1 MVISLTCLLLESLR
15 CNLVSAMTSTLSPL
29 CSASIRV
36 SSSCIFETQTRE
48 TKIPFLLLLHLL
60 LLLIIQ
66 HPTSKIHHPSSII
79 SFLMVVVVVGCPA
92 LSSHRRI
99 AKFSTLSG
107 LKACIAA
114 IRKGTAR
121 AARPGHTQVCAKLAA
136 ATAKHI
142 KLQQCR
148 RFTWQFASKFGWL
161 MLVVLFSWSGSF
173 RFYCFEETG
182 HPWYERTFK
191 RRRMKS
197 RLAKMNLSDTAKRC
211 VKVGMF
217 IPIGKTMQNVWNH
230 EDFSKASAWS
240 TRPEAL
246 RRAPPSHWLLP
257 SSM

>member
-1 MVISLTCLLLESLR
+1 MEPFDPVLTFSTIVLQLGENTPRSGLLERRFSNMVISLTCLLLESLR

-48 TKIPFLLLLHLL
+48 TTPFLLHLPPPPPPPP
-60 LLLIIQ
+60 
-66 HPTSKIHHPSSII
+66 HHHHHPSSII
-79 SFLMVVVVVGCPA
+79 ITFLMVVVVVVDCPA

-161 MLVVLFSWSGSF
+161 MLVVLFSRSGSF
-173 RFYCFEETG
+173 RF
-182 HPWYERTFK
+182 
-191 RRRMKS
+191 
-197 RLAKMNLSDTAKRC
+197 
-211 VKVGMF
+211 
-217 IPIGKTMQNVWNH
+217 
-230 EDFSKASAWS
+230 
-240 TRPEAL
+240 
-246 RRAPPSHWLLP
+246 
-257 SSM
+257 